1 MIWPL
6 SSKHPIN
13 SQRWLPGQGLQGSRA
28 GRTQR
33 PVPGGPSEG
42 KKVICQVDG
51 GYDVRGNRHGRRRLW
66 RRMDGGNVFYT
77 LAESE

>member
-1 MIWPL
+1 M
-6 SSKHPIN
+6 
-13 SQRWLPGQGLQGSRA
+13 
-28 GRTQR
+28 
-33 PVPGGPSEG
+33 PGGPSEG
-42 KKVICQVDG
+42 KKMICQVDG